1 MKINVLVEGGIGDL
15 ILATRFIAATREK
28 YPVAYITV
36 FVNNECND
44 KFNDCLLRHWGH
56 LFDGFEPNVTRISKN
71 HTIQSQFGAEH
82 YPAAFN
88 NIIPEWRKKMM
99 DCDRFYNFHLD
110 ALAFFEYSD
119 IPWFKYIRHIPTP
132 HNIPEVG
139 GLPDKFV
146 ALNLYARPGHFSA
159 ISQEVSEKIISNLRE
174 SLNLVILAPSE
185 EVRDTFYA
193 KHKDLVRVTDLSE
206 SLAIASKSELG
217 LALDSGLRCMFY
229 ANSKICFTFCGLS
242 QQPGQVSTSHI
253 ARWYPWPEHM
263 LPLTA
268 NPAFVSSLVENAVEN
283 PACQMFPLIPAKDV
297 DQAII
302 KRQYA

>member
-1 MKINVLVEGGIGDL
+1 MKINILVEGGIGDL
-15 ILATRFIAATREK
+15 MLATRFIAATREK

-36 FVNNECND
+36 FVNNDHNE
-44 KFNDCLLRHWGH
+44 KFNEYILKHWGH
-56 LFDGFEPNVTRISKN
+56 LFDAYEPEVTRLNKN
-71 HTIQSQFGAEH
+71 HTIQSQFGSEH

-88 NIIPEWRKKMM
+88 NIAPEWRKKML

-110 ALAFFEYSD
+110 ALTYFDYPD
-119 IPWFKYIRHIPTP
+119 IPWFKYVRHIPTP
-132 HNIPEVG
+132 RDIPKLQ
-139 GLPDKFV
+139 GLPGKFV

-159 ISQEVSEKIISNLRE
+159 ITKEASDKIIENLRD
-174 SLNLVILAPSE
+174 SIGVVILAPSE
-185 EVRDTFYA
+185 EVRDTFYE

-206 SLAIASKSELG
+206 SLGIAARSELG
-217 LALDSGLRCMFY
+217 LSLDSGLRYMFY
-229 ANSKICFTFCGLS
+229 ANSKICFTFCGLI
-242 QQPGQVSTSHI
+242 QQPGQVSASHI

-283 PACQMFPLIPAKDV
+283 PACQMFPLIPAKDIN
-297 DQAII
+297 QAII